1 MDKHICFPAL
11 EDIFPTIFI
20 CFNKGARKNNTVGNN
35 DQDWCVAAFVVNI
48 EHPKIKTDMIALET
62 LDLQPVEA
70 AGLVTSLTSLVPLP
84 VLVIIISSG
93 PRPDNASLG
102 FL

>member
-48 EHPKIKTDMIALET
+48 EHPKLKTDMIALDT
-62 LDLQPVEA
+62 LDLHPAEA
-70 AGLVTSLTSLVPLP
+70 AALWPHWP
-84 VLVIIISSG
+84 ASS
-93 PRPDNASLG
+93 PSPSS
-102 FL
+102 

>member
-1 MDKHICFPAL
+1 
-11 EDIFPTIFI
+11 
-20 CFNKGARKNNTVGNN
+20 
-35 DQDWCVAAFVVNI
+35 
-48 EHPKIKTDMIALET
+48 MIALDT
-62 LDLQPVEA
+62 LDLHPAEA
-70 AGLVTSLTSLVPLP
+70 ADLVTSLASLVPLP

>member
-1 MDKHICFPAL
+1 
-11 EDIFPTIFI
+11 
-20 CFNKGARKNNTVGNN
+20 
-35 DQDWCVAAFVVNI
+35 
-48 EHPKIKTDMIALET
+48 MIALET

>member
-1 MDKHICFPAL
+1 MNKHICFPAL
-11 EDIFPTIFI
+11 EDTFPTIFI

-35 DQDWCVAAFVVNI
+35 DQDWCVAAFVNI
-48 EHPKIKTDMIALET
+48 EHPKIKTDMIALDT
-62 LDLQPVEA
+62 LDLHPAED
-70 AGLVTSLTSLVPLP
+70 AGLVTSLTSLIPFP